1 MAGVTSDGRLNVA
14 MIGYSFMGRAHAQ
27 AWSTVGRHFDLPVQ
41 PHMKVVV
48 GRSAEQVEEARAKL
62 GFEEAAT
69 DWREVVARDDID
81 IVDICTPGNSHHEIA
96 IAALEA
102 GKHVMCEKPLA
113 NTVEEA
119 QAMADAAAKARVNGV
134 RSMVAFNYRRVPAL
148 AHAKQLVEQGVI
160 GEIRHIRAVYLQDW
174 IVDPEFPLVWRLQSD
189 LAGSGAL
196 GDIGAHIIDL
206 AQHLT
211 GATVTELTGH
221 THTFVTERPL
231 AEGSDGLSATGSGGS
246 GDAGAEPPR
255 EMGPVTV
262 DDAAL
267 VIARMSDGALATF
280 EASRFATGR
289 KNGLR
294 IELNG
299 SKGSIVFD
307 LERLNELE
315 LFTVDGT
322 PATEGF
328 RRILVTEGDQPY
340 MAAWWP
346 PGHII
351 GWEHSFV
358 HEVRDFAVAIA
369 EGTDPQPGFAE
380 GLQVQHVLDAVQA
393 ASDQRG
399 WVSVAPG

>member
-1 MAGVTSDGRLNVA
+1 MAAASPGERLNVAPQERLNVA

-48 GRSAEQVEEARAKL
+48 GRSAEKVEEARAKL

-81 IVDICTPGNSHHEIA
+81 IVDICTPGSSHHEIA

-102 GKHVMCEKPLA
+102 GKHVLCEKPLA

-119 QAMADAAAKARVNGV
+119 QAMADAAEKARVNGV

-148 AHAKQLVEQGVI
+148 AHAKQLIEQGVI
-160 GEIRHIRAVYLQDW
+160 GDIRHVRAVYLQDW
-174 IVDPEFPLVWRLQSD
+174 IVDPEFPLVWRLQAD

-211 GATVTELTGH
+211 GATVEELTGH

-231 AEGSDGLSATGSGGS
+231 AEGSDGLSATGSGGT
-246 GDAGAEPPR
+246 
-255 EMGPVTV
+255 GPVTV

-299 SKGSIVFD
+299 SKGSIAFD

-315 LFTVDGT
+315 LFTADGT

-340 MAAWWP
+340 MEAWWP

-358 HEVRDFAVAIA
+358 HEVRDLLVAIA
-369 EGTDPQPGFAE
+369 EGNDPQPGFAE
-380 GLQVQHVLDAVQA
+380 GLQVQQVLDAVQS

-399 WVSVAPG
+399 WVTVPE